1 MLLEDNIGEYFHDI
15 GGAKDFVNE
24 KQKSTFKK
32 IYWTTLKLGASVHQ
46 KTWQGESKLKGGS
59 RYLQYI

>member
-32 IYWTTLKLGASVHQ
+32 IY
-46 KTWQGESKLKGGS
+46 
-59 RYLQYI
+59 